1 MEIFAVYDKK
11 GNIYIPFL
19 APNAFDAQKALS
31 FDVNMKANGGTVL
44 SNNPSDFA
52 LYRLGSIQ
60 DNGDVLRTPM
70 PLFVAECLNLV
81 IRESEDKLA
90 NVENTEDVFD

>member
-19 APNAFDAQKALS
+19 APNAYDAQKALA

-52 LYRLGSIQ
+52 LYRLGSVF
-60 DNGDVLRTPM
+60 DNGEVFKSPM
-70 PLFVAECLNLV
+70 PLFIAECLNLV
-81 IRESEDKLA
+81 IHESDDKPA
-90 NVENTEDVFD
+90 NVESIEDTFD